1 MQLNDKNKT
10 IEFKS
15 IEECIELKNYLIGF
29 IKYAKKEINDKGN
42 NPELIINITKILDNG
57 KTNE

>member
-1 MQLNDKNKT
+1 MQLNNKNKT
-10 IEFKS
+10 IKFES

-29 IKYAKKEINDKGN
+29 IKHVKRETNDKGN
-42 NPELIINITKILDNG
+42 NPELIINITKIVDNG

>member
-1 MQLNDKNKT
+1 MQLNNKNKT
-10 IEFKS
+10 IKFES

-29 IKYAKKEINDKGN
+29 IKNVKKEIKDKGN
-42 NPELIINITKILDNG
+42 NPELIINITKIIDNG